1 MIRLTIALL
10 VFASHVAAQTT
21 LVKAGRLLDT
31 AAGSYR
37 TNQGILIDN
46 GIIQKVGPYDEV
58 RAAAPQTAT
67 PIDLSGVTVLP
78 GLIDCH
84 AHLLTALPDKMN
96 GADGLILT
104 IAKLTPAKRVLLG
117 AQMAKEDLESGFTI
131 VRNVGHSGI
140 DGDVALRDAI
150 NNRWVPGPRI
160 LATARKIAPHGGQA
174 LPVQSAVLD
183 TLLNQE
189 YLTASNA
196 DEGRRAVLENMR
208 VGVDWIKVVVDE
220 WRTLNLDT
228 LKAIVDEAHRSGLKV
243 AAHATS
249 KSGIQAAIDGGVDS
263 IEHGDDATERQF
275 HEMRAKG
282 IYFVPTLWPADLA
295 VRWPGL
301 VAVDAPRRLIN
312 MDAEADRKQYKA
324 EQQAKIDLARRVG
337 VKIVFGSDELYD
349 RIGKTRGQATLHLLA
364 ALETFG
370 IPPAEA
376 LRAATLDAAELLGIK
391 TVAGSIEP
399 KKFGDLVAVD
409 GDPLEHLVALEKVK
423 FVMKGGRVV
432 RDDIHRSGS

>member
-37 TNQGILIDN
+37 TNQGILIDS

-104 IAKLTPAKRVLLG
+104 IAKLTPTKRVLLG

-174 LPVQSAVLD
+174 LPVQSAVIE

-208 VGVDWIKVVVDE
+208 AGVDWIKVVVDE

-249 KSGIQAAIDGGVDS
+249 KLGIQAAIDGGVDS

-275 HEMRAKG
+275 QEMRAKG

-324 EQQAKIDLARRVG
+324 EQQAKVDVARKVG
-337 VKIVFGSDELYD
+337 VKIVFGSDELYE

-376 LRAATLDAAELLGIK
+376 LRSATLDAAELLGIK

-409 GDPLEHLVALEKVK
+409 GDPLEHLAALEKVK

>member
-10 VFASHVAAQTT
+10 VFASHVAAQTA

-37 TNQGILIDN
+37 TNQGILIDS

-58 RAAAPQTAT
+58 RAVAPQTAT

-104 IAKLTPAKRVLLG
+104 IAKLTPAKRALLG

-160 LATARKIAPHGGQA
+160 LASARKIAPHGGQA
-174 LPVQSAVLD
+174 LPVQSAVLE

-189 YLTASNA
+189 YLTAINP

-249 KSGIQAAIDGGVDS
+249 KLGIQAAIDSGVDS

-275 HEMRAKG
+275 QEMRAKG

-324 EQQAKIDLARRVG
+324 EQQAKVDVARKVG
-337 VKIVFGSDELYD
+337 VKIVFGSDELYE

-376 LRAATLDAAELLGIK
+376 LRSATLDAAELLGIK

-409 GDPLEHLVALEKVK
+409 GDPLEHLAALEKVK